1 LLSFEACLNNTKY
14 LCKMIAIDDTL
25 ISDDLGD
32 VYFTCDLGKCHGACC
47 VEGDAGA
54 PLDEE
59 EIGVLEDIMEK
70 IRPFMTEAGIREVDG
85 TGVFDYDAGGNF
97 VTPLVNDCE
106 CAFVYMDFGVAK
118 CVIEKAYYAGLISFK
133 KPISCHLYPIRITKF
148 KDFEALNYHKWPIC
162 ERALVTG
169 RREDVR
175 VYEFLKEPLIRKY
188 GKAWYEKLD
197 TAFKEK
203 RAKK

>member
-1 LLSFEACLNNTKY
+1 
-14 LCKMIAIDDTL
+14 MIAIDDTL
-25 ISDDLGD
+25 ISDDLNE

-59 EIGVLEDIMEK
+59 EIGVLEDIMDK
-70 IRPFMTEAGIREVDG
+70 VRPLMTDAGMKVVDES
-85 TGVFDYDAGGNF
+85 GVFDYDAGGNF

-148 KDFEALNYHKWPIC
+148 QDFEALNYHKWPIC
-162 ERALVTG
+162 DRALVKG
-169 RREDVR
+169 RREEVR

-188 GKAWYEKLD
+188 GKDWYDKLD
-197 TAFKEK
+197 KAFKEK